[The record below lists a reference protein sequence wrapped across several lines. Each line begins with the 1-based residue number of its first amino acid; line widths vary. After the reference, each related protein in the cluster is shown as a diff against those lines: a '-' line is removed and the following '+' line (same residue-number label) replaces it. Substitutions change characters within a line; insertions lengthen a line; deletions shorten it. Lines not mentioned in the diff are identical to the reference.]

1 MTHEACLAGAYN
13 SLRYSLAMAVAPI
26 RFDPERA
33 LELVLYV
40 ASHLRYPTLHSVS
53 KVLYFADKL
62 HLSRYGSLATGD
74 NYVAMRHGPVP
85 SAIYNLLKAAA
96 GRQEPLIPADFYQLV
111 DRSLKVE
118 DRRRV
123 VPLREPHLELLS
135 ASQRECLDES
145 IKANGRLSFKRLT
158 EKSHD
163 AAWRSVDENDLIEI
177 KAIAKTLP
185 NAKQVLAY
193 LES

>member
-1 MTHEACLAGAYN
+1 
-13 SLRYSLAMAVAPI
+13 MAVAPI

-40 ASHLRYPTLHSVS
+40 AKRLRYPTLHSVS
-53 KVLYFADKL
+53 KVLYFADRE
-62 HLSRYGSLATGD
+62 HLSRYGSLLSGD

-96 GRQEPLIPADFYQLV
+96 GRQEPLIPPQFYELV
-111 DRSLKVE
+111 GESLKVE
-118 DRRRV
+118 NRSRV
-123 VPLREPHLELLS
+123 LPLREANADLLS

-145 IKANGRLSFKRLT
+145 IKVNRRLSFRQLT
-158 EKSHD
+158 NKSHD
-163 AAWRSVDENDLIEI
+163 AAWKSAGENDLIEVS
-177 KAIAKTLP
+177 AIAKTLP

-193 LES
+193 LEE

>member
-1 MTHEACLAGAYN
+1 
-13 SLRYSLAMAVAPI
+13 MAVVPI

-40 ASHLRYPTLHSVS
+40 ANQLRYPTLHSVS
-53 KVLYFADKL
+53 KVLYFADKE
-62 HLSRYGSLATGD
+62 HLSRYGSLLSGD

-96 GRQEPLIPADFYQLV
+96 GRQEPLIPAQFDELV
-111 DRSLKVE
+111 SQSLKVE
-118 DRRRV
+118 DQSRV
-123 VPLREPHLELLS
+123 LPLREANLDLLS
-135 ASQRECLDES
+135 ASQCECLDES
-145 IKANGRLSFKRLT
+145 IKANGKLSLKRLAD
-158 EKSHD
+158 KSHD
-163 AAWRSVDENDLIEI
+163 AAWKSVDENDLIEV

-193 LES
+193 LEN